1 MIYSLLSH
9 SWSGLLVAGAVAV
22 VAVLIIRLAPAVG
35 RGWVRIAGFVILA
48 LAVLMVVG
56 GVRGLRRIAGVYAR
70 FSAPGKLVDVGG
82 YRMHILA
89 EGDSR
94 GGPTVIW
101 MPGSHDAGIGLFH
114 LHKAI
119 RQDMRSILFDRPGSG
134 WSDPGPFPRSTARE
148 ATEMATLLDRAGE
161 KGPFILVGHS
171 YGGLLAANFARR
183 YPERVLAL
191 VVADGTP
198 PDVFQY
204 LPSGHGPDIPE
215 GIVKGTRT
223 LAVLRMFGLGPEP
236 GPQEPPPGDT
246 AIARS
251 LKASDDQLA
260 DVIDA
265 YRAFSL
271 VPDWATVS
279 VFEEWRDP
287 RLVADLVVYD
297 NELGD
302 LPVFVV
308 TPAGKPAPIEARA
321 IGVRE
326 DEIARAQNF
335 LEQARMRYV
344 RISRRAELIHT
355 APGTTHLYPF
365 ETPDVLLDLVRRIRA
380 DTTLRSAATA
390 QTTPPGAK
398 DTAR

>member
-9 SWSGLLVAGAVAV
+9 SWSGLLLAAV
-22 VAVLIIRLAPAVG
+22 VALVGLLIVRVAPAVG
-35 RGWVRIAGFVILA
+35 RGRIRIAGFLGLA
-48 LAVLMVVG
+48 LALPMAIG
-56 GVRGLRRIAGVYAR
+56 GAMGMRRIRGVFAK
-70 FSAPGKLVDVGG
+70 FPAPGRLVDVGG
-82 YRMHILA
+82 YRMHIQA
-89 EGDSR
+89 EGDAR

-101 MPGSHDAGIGLFH
+101 VPGSHDAGIGLYH

-119 RQDMRSILFDRPGSG
+119 RPETRSILFDRPGSG
-134 WSDPGPFPRSTARE
+134 WSDAGPYPRSTARE
-148 ATEMATLLDRAGE
+148 AEELATLLERAGE
-161 KGPFILVGHS
+161 KGPFVLIGHS

-183 YPERVLAL
+183 FPERVSAL

-198 PDVFQY
+198 PDVFTY
-204 LPSGHGPDIPE
+204 LPGGHGSDIPN
-215 GIVKGTRT
+215 GLVSGTRT

-236 GPQEPPPGDT
+236 GPQAAPPGDT
-246 AIARS
+246 ATARA
-251 LKASDDQLA
+251 LGAADAQLV

-271 VPDWATVS
+271 IPDWATVS

-287 RLVADLVVYD
+287 NLVAELVVYD

-308 TPAGKPAPIEARA
+308 TPAGKAAPAEVRA
-321 IGVRE
+321 IGVSE
-326 DEIARAQNF
+326 AETARAQNF

-344 RISRRAELIHT
+344 RISRRSELIHT

-365 ETPDVLLDLVRRIRA
+365 ETPEALLGVVRRILA
-380 DTTLRSAATA
+380 DSAIRVSRRSR
-390 QTTPPGAK
+390 P
-398 DTAR
+398 